1 MALTTAQ
8 KATLKAYI
16 LATPALA
23 AVASGPGTDYS
34 FIAEQL
40 SLEASPAFYVWR
52 SSYSPQQMRSAM
64 TVNLGTAQL
73 DGLTPGKRD
82 ALLWFIGETVNPSDP
97 AVVATINDFCGTQN
111 TLKAS
116 LVDGGKRKA
125 LVAEKL
131 LATGTGS
138 LAVPATMGYEGGIN
152 VSEIGGIL
160 A

>member
-73 DGLTPGKRD
+73 DGLSAGKRD
-82 ALLWFIGETVNPSDP
+82 ALLWFIGDTVSPADP
-97 AVVATINDFCGTQN
+97 AVIATLNDFCGSQN

-125 LVAEKL
+125 LRGEKI
-131 LATGTGS
+131 LATGTGTLIS
-138 LAVPATMGYEGGIN
+138 PATMGYEGAISTQVIVTIFG
-152 VSEIGGIL
+152 
-160 A
+160 

>member
-1 MALTTAQ
+1 MALSTSQ
-8 KATLKAYI
+8 LATLKAAI
-16 LATPALA
+16 LADPVLA
-23 AVASGPGTDYS
+23 ALTSGPGSDHDA
-34 FIAEQL
+34 IAQAM
-40 SLEASPAFYVWR
+40 SAEASPAFYVWR

-73 DGLTPGKRD
+73 DGLSAGKRD
-82 ALLWFIGETVNPSDP
+82 ALLWFIGDTVNPSDP
-97 AVVATINDFCGTQN
+97 AVVATINDFCGAQN